1 VSSRSTSP
9 LQLILLA
16 AALFAVLPLSS
27 CKPDLLADAINR
39 TLEVPAPVFS
49 VDGGTYPA
57 DISVEISCELE
68 GAVIRYTLDGS
79 EPTAESEV
87 YAAPIVLAGDGTEI
101 TLRAAAMKEEMRNSP
116 VTTAKYEI
124 EYAEIASPEFSLAGG
139 TYNED
144 LEIRLTCATEGV
156 SIYYTTNGTLPDT
169 QSAEFTPSNPIRVE
183 GHGAFTNI
191 IAFAHKE
198 GMEASRFTG
207 AQYVINYYQA
217 VAPVFT
223 PAGGNYTA
231 SRDVTITTNTA
242 GAVIY
247 YTADGRDPAADD
259 YDGTGTAPLVV
270 HVDTDMT
277 VKAIAVAEMK
287 LDSDISTAVYDMVPD
302 ITVGE
307 WDGADFSAAYTDGA
321 DTADFGTLNTAS
333 GSLTVDFAV
342 RNDGADE
349 LQVDSVSIYDTDKD
363 NYTLSV
369 TGGTP
374 FTLSAGGTRTFSIEF
389 DPIEYGLLDAVY
401 VHINSN
407 DPDESPF
414 RFDLTGF
421 GRGDM
426 VYVDDLGAPG
436 NNGFETG
443 SPLDS
448 IQAGIDLAVQAGL
461 DEVLIAGGTYSE
473 RVTVAEG
480 VSIRG
485 GYYNSFANVDP
496 DSYPSNVSD
505 PAVTSPSYAVDVP
518 SGVTAATTIE
528 GLSVSGGSLST
539 NYGIRCYGSPVITN
553 CPSINGG
560 GGSAS
565 YGIAI
570 NGGSPAVS
578 NCTINGG
585 SGSSESMGMYV
596 GGNAQINNNTIISG
610 SGGNGDAIAVF
621 VSGGEPQIQN
631 NTINDVQIMNG
642 PDTSYGIFIQSGSPE
657 IDGNYI
663 WGSPRPTFRATGSEA
678 YAVFIASNYEQRIF
692 NNVLVGGNLNENYG
706 IFIDAMPELRILNN
720 TIDAGT
726 YDDCIGI
733 FFQYSDEYGHIDN
746 NLIFSSV
753 VTGTAVGIQEYEDN
767 SYLPYIRNNNFFDL
781 DVLFKDNGT
790 DLLNTASINSLSG
803 SVSGNIS
810 IDVSGDLDPADYS
823 LGSGT
828 PNDVHAGGID
838 GGPGG
843 EDWGFN
849 WDKNGDPR
857 TGNGT
862 TGWSLGAYESDS

>member
-1 VSSRSTSP
+1 VSSRGFSP
-9 LQLILLA
+9 LSVILIAA

-27 CKPDLLADAINR
+27 CKPDLLNEAINR

-49 VDGGTYPA
+49 VEGGTYPS
-57 DISVEISCELE
+57 DISVEIFCELE
-68 GAVIRYTLDGS
+68 GSVIRYTLDGS
-79 EPTAESEV
+79 EPAADSEV
-87 YAAPIVLAGDGTEI
+87 YAGPIVLAGDGTEV

-124 EYAEIASPEFSLAGG
+124 EYAEIVSPEFSLAGG

-144 LEIRLTCATEGV
+144 LEIGLTCATDGV

-169 QSAEFTPSNPIRVE
+169 EASEFTPDNPIRVQ

-223 PAGGNYTA
+223 PAGGDYTA
-231 SRDVTITTNTA
+231 ARDVTITTNTA
-242 GAVIY
+242 NATIY
-247 YTADGRDPAADD
+247 YTTDGRAPAADD
-259 YDGTGTAPLVV
+259 YDGAGAAPLVV

-277 VKAIAVAEMK
+277 VKAIATGEMK
-287 LDSDISTAVYDMVPD
+287 LDSGISTAMYEMVPD

-307 WDGADFSAAYTDGA
+307 WGGADFTAVYAVGTY
-321 DTADFGTLNTAS
+321 TADFGTVNTAS
-333 GSLTVDFAV
+333 GSVTIDFAV
-342 RNDGADE
+342 RNDGADD
-349 LQVDSVSIYDTDKD
+349 LQVDSVSIYGTDKE
-363 NYTLSV
+363 NYTPSV
-369 TGGTP
+369 PGGTP
-374 FTLSAGGTRTFSIEF
+374 FTLSAGGAQTFSIEF

-401 VHINSN
+401 IHINSD

-421 GRGDM
+421 GRGDTI
-426 VYVDDLGAPG
+426 YVDDSGAPG

-461 DEVLIAGGTYSE
+461 DEVLIAEGTYSE
-473 RVTVAEG
+473 RVTIAEG

-485 GYYNSFANVDP
+485 GYYNSFASVDP
-496 DSYPSNVSD
+496 AARPSAVSD

-539 NYGIRCYGSPVITN
+539 NYGIQCDGSPVITN

-560 GGSAS
+560 GGNAS

-570 NGGSPAVS
+570 NGGSPVVS

-585 SGSSESMGMYV
+585 GGAGESLGMYV
-596 GGNAQINNNTIISG
+596 DGNAQINNNTIISG
-610 SGGNGDAIAVF
+610 SGDNADAIAVF
-621 VSGGEPQIQN
+621 VRGGQPQIRN
-631 NTINDVQIMNG
+631 NTINDVQIVSG
-642 PDTSYGIFIQSGSPE
+642 PDNAYGIFIQSGSPE

-663 WGSPRPTFRATGSEA
+663 WGSPRPTFRSAGSEA
-678 YAVFIASNYEQRIF
+678 FAVFIQSNSEQRIF
-692 NNVLVGGNLNENYG
+692 NNVLVGGNLNQNYG
-706 IFIDAMPELRILNN
+706 IFIDSVPELWVVNN

-726 YDDCIGI
+726 YGDCIGI
-733 FFQYSDEYGHIDN
+733 YFQNSDDNGHIDN

-753 VTGTAVGIQEYEDN
+753 VTDAIGIQEYESN

-781 DVLFKDNGT
+781 DVLYRDNDASQPDSG
-790 DLLNTASINSLSG
+790 SINSLSG

-810 IDVSGDLDPADYS
+810 IDVSGYLDSADYS
-823 LGSGT
+823 LDSGT

-838 GGPGG
+838 GGPSG
-843 EDWGFN
+843 ENWGFT
-849 WDKNGDPR
+849 WDKNGASR